1 MLRTTVISSA
11 RVLKLSLIAF
21 LLSPATPVRA
31 QGSALEE
38 VIVTAQKREESIQD
52 VGIAITA
59 FSGEQL
65 DALGITDSTAIAE
78 FTPGMHMSGN
88 NAGYTQQFTIRG
100 ATQNDFNDLAE
111 APNAVYVDEAYQAA
125 GQAQLFSQ
133 FDMERV
139 EILKGPQG
147 TLFGRNATGGLVHY
161 VTKKPTDEFEG
172 YGDFQYGRYDTIRF
186 EGAVSGA
193 LTEGIKARV
202 SGFYRS
208 NDPILK
214 NVFQPENVAQGFQ
227 PLIGNAGIL
236 GGTGTLNGSMDG
248 QSDLWSEDSYSIR
261 GQLLM
266 EPSEDVDIEFKVQYA
281 ERQTSSGPYQ
291 NVPTISVVDHRG
303 RVVNTLFSNSTTNPN
318 SCEQLIGSTDGTAT
332 TQCVPGGS
340 ALDLDFD
347 DFRPS
352 PDTDFFGYD
361 DPDGTDG
368 LTMSTDHA
376 LSDYD
381 TYQTWSV
388 TGKVTI
394 DFDFATLVAVLN
406 YSDQDK
412 DTSLDV
418 DAGPGPQFIVTGD
431 SIIDWYTQ
439 EIRLEG
445 EQDRYRWIVGTYYMA
460 IDGEFSQNLSDTIG
474 GLNTFATLFSPC
486 VGATFG
492 GVSPL
497 PASCGQFWD
506 TSFDAFLQT
515 KSFSLFGQVDYD
527 VTDKLMFS
535 LGARG
540 IWEKKEYEFNSNF
553 FINTRDATVEGLRSG
568 DTPLSPTPFPYHE
581 EETDDFL
588 WSGRAGLQFAA
599 NDDLMLYANFNR
611 GVKAGS
617 CNSPLLTFLFP
628 HEYCYDEEI
637 LLAYEA
643 GFKSTILDGRARVN
657 GSFFYYDYSDYQV
670 FQFIGT
676 SGAVFNAD
684 AEYYGGEVE
693 IFANPIDNLDL
704 ILGIAY
710 LDPTVKD
717 VSVANSG
724 EPDGSGRVFR
734 DVEPAFTPEVQFNAL
749 GRYTWP
755 LTGVGGSLAL
765 QVDGNYASSAYHN
778 INNFDTHYM
787 KSYWRGNA
795 SLSWYSADERIE
807 VTGFIDNFSDS
818 RNQNIGFELAAICGC
833 DEQSFGWPR
842 TYGIKLRYNYF

>member
-1 MLRTTVISSA
+1 MMRIPVNGSA
-11 RVLKLSLIAF
+11 GVLKLSLFAF
-21 LLSPATPVRA
+21 LFSPVAQVMA

-78 FTPGMHMSGN
+78 FTPGVHISGN

-111 APNAVYVDEAYQAA
+111 APNAVYIDEAYQAA

-139 EILKGPQG
+139 ELLKGPQG

-161 VTKKPTDEFEG
+161 VTKKPGDEFEG
-172 YGDFQYGRYDTIRF
+172 YGDIQYGRYDTVRF
-186 EGAVSGA
+186 EGAVGGPLA
-193 LTEGIKARV
+193 EGIKARV

-208 NDPILK
+208 HDPILK
-214 NVFQPENVAQGFQ
+214 NVFQPEDVAQGGYG
-227 PLIGNAGIL
+227 PEIGNT
-236 GGTGTLNGSMDG
+236 GGLNGSTDG
-248 QSDLWSEDSYSIR
+248 QADMWAEDSHAIR
-261 GQLLM
+261 GQLLL
-266 EPSEDVDIEFKVQYA
+266 EPSDTVEIQMKGQYA
-281 ERQTSSGPYQ
+281 KRVTTSGPYQ
-291 NVPTISVVDHRG
+291 NVATISEVDAKG
-303 RVVNTLFSNSTTNPN
+303 RVVNTLYSNATTNPN
-318 SCEQLIGSTDGTAT
+318 SCEQLIVGTTD
-332 TQCVPGGS
+332 CIPGGS
-340 ALDLDFD
+340 AFDLDFND
-347 DFRPS
+347 TRPA
-352 PDTDFFGYD
+352 PHTDYFGYH
-361 DPDGTDG
+361 DPDGLEG
-368 LTMSTDHA
+368 LTISTDHA
-376 LSDYD
+376 LDDYD
-381 TYQTWSV
+381 TYEIWSV

-412 DTSLDV
+412 NTSLDV
-418 DAGPGPQFIVTGD
+418 DSGPGPQFIVTGD
-431 SIIDWYTQ
+431 SILDWYTQ

-445 EQDRYRWIVGTYYMA
+445 DTDNYRWIFGTYYMT

-474 GLNTFATLFSPC
+474 GINTFAAL
-486 VGATFG
+486 FG
-492 GVSPL
+492 GP
-497 PASCGQFWD
+497 PEWGDFWD
-506 TSFDAFLQT
+506 LSFDAFLKT

-527 VTDKLMFS
+527 LTDKLMFS
-535 LGARG
+535 LGGRG
-540 IWEKKEYEFNSNF
+540 IWEKKDYVFNSNF

-568 DTPLSPTPFPYHE
+568 GELVGPSPFPYHE

-588 WSGRAGLQFAA
+588 WSGRVGLQYSLT
-599 NDDLMLYANFNR
+599 DDLMLYANFNR

-617 CNSPLLTFLFP
+617 CNSPLLTFLVP
-628 HEYCYDEEI
+628 DEYCYDEEV
-637 LLAYEA
+637 LLAYEV
-643 GFKSTILDGRARVN
+643 GFKSTVMDGKARIN
-657 GSFFYYDYSDYQV
+657 GSFYYYDYSDYQV

-693 IFANPIDNLDL
+693 IFANPIDNLDV

-710 LDPTVKD
+710 IDPMVKD

-734 DVEPAFTPEVQFNAL
+734 DVEPSFTPEVQFNAL

-755 LTGVGGSLAL
+755 LAVGGSVVA

-787 KSYWRGNA
+787 PGYWRGNA
-795 SLSWYSADERIE
+795 SLSWYSADERWE
-807 VTGFIDNFSDS
+807 VTGFIDNFSDT
-818 RNQNIGFELAAICGC
+818 RNVNIGFELAAVCGC
-833 DEQSFGWPR
+833 DEQSVGWPR
-842 TYGIKLRYNYF
+842 TYGVKLRYNYF

>member
-1 MLRTTVISSA
+1 MLQTTVNRSA
-11 RVLKLSLIAF
+11 KLLKLSLIAF
-21 LLSPATPVRA
+21 LLSPVTLVFA

-38 VIVTAQKREESIQD
+38 VIVTAQKREQSIQD

-78 FTPGMHMSGN
+78 FTPGVHISGN
-88 NAGYTQQFTIRG
+88 NAGYTQQYTIRG

-172 YGDFQYGRYDTIRF
+172 YGDIQYGRYDTVRF

-193 LTEGIKARV
+193 LTEGIKARI

-208 NDPILK
+208 HDPILK
-214 NVFQPENVAQGFQ
+214 NVFTPDDLPETPAFLASQGRG
-227 PLIGNAGIL
+227 P
-236 GGTGTLNGSMDG
+236 LNGSLDG
-248 QSDLWSEDSYSIR
+248 QADLWSEDSHAIR
-261 GQLLM
+261 SQVVL
-266 EPSEDVDIEFKVQYA
+266 EPSDTVQIEIKGQYA
-281 ERQTSSGPYQ
+281 KRVTSSGPYQ
-291 NVPTISVVDHRG
+291 NVATISEVDAKG
-303 RVVNTLFSNSTTNPN
+303 RVVNTLYSNEQTNPQ
-318 SCEQLIGSTDGTAT
+318 SCEQLVVGTTDCYGNPFFAGS
-332 TQCVPGGS
+332 P
-340 ALDLDFD
+340 LDLDFD
-347 DFRPS
+347 PFRPA
-352 PDTDFFGYD
+352 PDTDFFGYKD
-361 DPDGTDG
+361 RDGIEG
-368 LTMSTDHA
+368 LTTSTDHA

-381 TYQTWSV
+381 TYEIWSV
-388 TGKVTI
+388 TGKVSI
-394 DFDFATLVAVLN
+394 DLNFATLVAVLN

-418 DAGPGPQFIVTGD
+418 DAGAGPQLIVTGD
-431 SIIDWYTQ
+431 SVIDWYTQ
-439 EIRLEG
+439 ELRLEG
-445 EQDRYRWIVGTYYMA
+445 EEDRYRWIFGTYLMS

-474 GLNTFATLFSPC
+474 GINVFGASPPPN
-486 VGATFG
+486 GA
-492 GVSPL
+492 GVAHL
-497 PASCGQFWD
+497 YLDG
-506 TSFDAFLQT
+506 SFDAFLKT

-527 VTDKLMFS
+527 LTDRLMFS

-540 IWEKKEYEFNSNF
+540 IWEKKDYEFYSNL

-568 DTPLSPTPFPYHE
+568 DTPVAPFFPNHE
-581 EETDDFL
+581 ETTDDFL
-588 WSGRAGLQFAA
+588 WSGRVGLQYAH

-617 CNSPLLTFLFP
+617 CNSPLLTFLTP
-628 HEYCYDEEI
+628 AEYCYDEEI
-637 LLAYEA
+637 LLAYEV
-643 GFKSTILDGRARVN
+643 GFKSTLMDGRARVN
-657 GSFFYYDYSDYQV
+657 GSFYYYDYSDYQV

-676 SGAVFNAD
+676 SGAVYNSD

-693 IFANPIDNLDL
+693 IYANPIDNLDL
-704 ILGIAY
+704 ILGIGY
-710 LDPTVKD
+710 IDPTVKD
-717 VSVANSG
+717 VGIAASF
-724 EPDGSGRVFR
+724 EPDGSISRVIR
-734 DVEPAFTPEVQFNAL
+734 DVEPSFTPEVQFNAL

-755 LTGVGGSLAL
+755 LTVGGSVAL
-765 QVDGNYASSAYHN
+765 QVDGNYASSAFHN

-787 KSYWRGNA
+787 PSYWRGNA

-807 VTGFIDNFSDS
+807 VTGFIDNFSDT
-818 RNQNIGFELAAICGC
+818 RNVNIGFELAAVCGC
-833 DEQSFGWPR
+833 DEQSVGFPR